1 MARIAWPA
9 SNSPID
15 IVAFIILSSY
25 SVPDVH
31 KEKYWIRQNNNICES
46 NEQGA
51 LFREISHLFQYTDC
65 NNLLRKVR
73 KKLVYEN
80 NSFNDIINVEEGIT
94 K

>member
-1 MARIAWPA
+1 MARPA
-9 SNSPID
+9 SNSPVD

-31 KEKYWIRQNNNICES
+31 KEKYWIRQNNSLCES
-46 NEQGA
+46 NEQGVS
-51 LFREISHLFQYTDC
+51 FREIFHLFEYTDY
-65 NNLLRKVR
+65 NNLLQRVR

-80 NSFNDIINVEEGIT
+80 NSFNDIINIEEGIT

>member
-1 MARIAWPA
+1 MARMTWPA

-25 SVPDVH
+25 CVPDVH
-31 KEKYWIRQNNNICES
+31 KEKYCIRQNNNLCES

-51 LFREISHLFQYTDC
+51 LFREIFHLFENTDC
-65 NNLLRKVR
+65 NNFLQKAR

-80 NSFNDIINVEEGIT
+80 NSFNDIINIEEGIT